1 MKIEQSPTPTR
12 SRPAIEVDVVM
23 RREPVSGPM
32 SRWQP
37 WRWVLADVLV
47 RSEPEDTGPAP
58 AHEDHE
64 PQAV

>member
-1 MKIEQSPTPTR
+1 MKIEHTLPTTR

-37 WRWVLADVLV
+37 WRWVLADVLL
-47 RSEPEDTGPAP
+47 RTEPGDTGPAP
-58 AHEDHE
+58 AHEDH
-64 PQAV
+64 